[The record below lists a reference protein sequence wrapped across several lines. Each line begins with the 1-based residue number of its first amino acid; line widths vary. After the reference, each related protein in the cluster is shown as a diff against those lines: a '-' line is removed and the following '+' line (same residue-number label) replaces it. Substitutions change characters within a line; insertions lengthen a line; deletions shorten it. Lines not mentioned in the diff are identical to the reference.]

1 MGSNAK
7 GESAEGVVS
16 RHGGEGPNGAVPGWV
31 R

>member
-7 GESAEGVVS
+7 GESAEGIVS
-16 RHGGEGPNGAVPGWV
+16 RNSGEGPNGAVPGWV